1 MEYSSDSQP
10 KNPKQRNVKH
20 SQNWKSF
27 LEALALFLP
36 FLFTRFVSTIS
47 WDWTQ
52 PCDFGASP
60 PYRCNIGW
68 SSKCFE
74 GISDLGV
81 WWGGRSNWRSSYLR
95 SEAVYGARVFF
106 FLGGGKGKAHDLCSF
121 GAMVKTPLYGGLD
134 STSGWGIRACGRLHG
149 FGLWHKG
156 TLSTRK
162 DSFRRTWMLWVDFR
176 KRKGWTF
183 FKYREGGFLML
194 GRCWTFP
201 GYIYIYIY
209 LINYYC
215 IRWCIYFHV
224 HVFVFV
230 CIILSYLHFG
240 TSRIPLR
247 FFPIGMWFHRSFVF
261 KRSLSYGCPKNLN
274 QLFCAQTAWALC
286 HVESVS
292 TQVTFTKI
300 FCRFLRLWK
309 GADWIN
315 CFDYQWG

>member
-1 MEYSSDSQP
+1 M
-10 KNPKQRNVKH
+10 
-20 SQNWKSF
+20 
-27 LEALALFLP
+27 
-36 FLFTRFVSTIS
+36 
-47 WDWTQ
+47 
-52 PCDFGASP
+52 
-60 PYRCNIGW
+60 
-68 SSKCFE
+68 
-74 GISDLGV
+74 DLGSDTKELFQLAKIRS
-81 WWGGRSNWRSSYLR
+81 GGHGCCGWILEKERGELFSNTGK
-95 SEAVYGARVFF
+95 VVFWCWE
-106 FLGGGKGKAHDLCSF
+106 G
-121 GAMVKTPLYGGLD
+121 VGL
-134 STSGWGIRACGRLHG
+134 
-149 FGLWHKG
+149 FQG
-156 TLSTRK
+156 T
-162 DSFRRTWMLWVDFR
+162 
-176 KRKGWTF
+176 
-183 FKYREGGFLML
+183 
-194 GRCWTFP
+194 
-201 GYIYIYIY
+201 YIYIY